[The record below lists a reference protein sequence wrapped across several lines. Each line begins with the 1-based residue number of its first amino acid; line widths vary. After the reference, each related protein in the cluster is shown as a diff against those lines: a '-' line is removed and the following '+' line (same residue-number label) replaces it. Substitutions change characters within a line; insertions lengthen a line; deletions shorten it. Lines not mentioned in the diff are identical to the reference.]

1 MNISG
6 VLVYARPDKTDS
18 VSKMLSE
25 FNGVEVH
32 ACDHGKLVVTIEDEH
47 TGALADRVIQFQDLP
62 NILSVAVVYHH
73 DEGNDDEL
81 IDPATLPDC
90 GCNELN
96 SQEAFQ

>member
-6 VLVYARPDKTDS
+6 VLVYARPDKADS
-18 VSKMLSE
+18 VSHTLSE
-25 FNGVEVH
+25 FDGVEVH
-32 ACDHGKLVVTIEDEH
+32 ANDQGKLVVTIEDEN

-90 GCNELN
+90 GCNEFN
-96 SQEAFQ
+96 PQEAPQ

>member
-6 VLVYARPDKTDS
+6 VLVYAQPDKADA
-18 VSKMLSE
+18 VSKTLSE
-25 FNGVEVH
+25 FDGVEVH
-32 ACDHGKLVVTIEDEH
+32 ANDHGKLVVTIEDEN

-62 NILSVAVVYHH
+62 HILSVAVVYHH

-81 IDPATLPDC
+81 IDPATIPSC

-96 SQEAFQ
+96 SQEATQ

>member
-6 VLVYARPDKTDS
+6 VLVYAQPDKADS
-18 VSKMLSE
+18 VSHVLSE
-25 FNGVEVH
+25 FDGVEVH
-32 ACDHGKLVVTIEDEH
+32 ANENGKLIVTIEDKH

-81 IDPATLPDC
+81 IDPVTIPSC

-96 SQEAFQ
+96 PQETQQ

>member
-6 VLVYARPDKTDS
+6 VLVYTPPEKADS
-18 VSKMLSE
+18 VSQVLSE
-25 FNGVEVH
+25 FDGVEVH
-32 ACDHGKLVVTIEDEH
+32 ANDHGKLVVTIEDKN

-81 IDPATLPDC
+81 IDPVTIPSC

-96 SQEAFQ
+96 PQETP

>member
-6 VLVYARPDKTDS
+6 VLVYARPDKVDT
-18 VSKMLSE
+18 VTKTLSE
-25 FNGVEVH
+25 FDGVEVH
-32 ACDHGKLVVTIEDEH
+32 ANDNGKLVVTIEDEH

-81 IDPATLPDC
+81 IDPATLPNCD
-90 GCNELN
+90 CNELN
-96 SQEAFQ
+96 PQESIQ